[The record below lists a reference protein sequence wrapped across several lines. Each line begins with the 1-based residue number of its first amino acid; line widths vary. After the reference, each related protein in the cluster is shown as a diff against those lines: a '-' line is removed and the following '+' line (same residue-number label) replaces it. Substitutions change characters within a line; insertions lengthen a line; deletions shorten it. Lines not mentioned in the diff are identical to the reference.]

1 MDILIDVN
9 SGDKDTL
16 IPSLIMASKLKSE
29 GVDVVVFLEW
39 RALVAFVEKNFEYSS
54 PVAKYAATIEENAK
68 KMGLPTDPTDLLKG
82 AKAAG
87 VPIYACAVEAALTG
101 ITEKVPPEIQLMEE
115 ADLTK
120 PLIEAKKIVGGI

>member
-39 RALVAFVEKNFEYSS
+39 RALVAFVERNFEYSS
-54 PVAKYAATIEENAK
+54 PVEKYAATIEENAK
-68 KMGLPTDPTDLLKG
+68 KMGLPTDPTDLPTSL
-82 AKAAG
+82 
-87 VPIYACAVEAALTG
+87 
-101 ITEKVPPEIQLMEE
+101 
-115 ADLTK
+115 
-120 PLIEAKKIVGGI
+120 